1 MLRRRVTMLVALLA
15 LGLLLAA
22 NTTEAQERKAGLYAG
37 YTFLKADNGNL
48 SGLRVSPEYR
58 VNRLAALVAD
68 LSAEKGT
75 LSATDTTLISYLFGV
90 RLKFGTGS
98 RRVFV
103 HGLFGGAH
111 VSSSARSG
119 NVTFSE
125 AATGL
130 GLDGGGGV
138 EFTVNR
144 AFRMRVGADYLR
156 RRVKAPGIVLIAND
170 VRATVGFVF

>member
-1 MLRRRVTMLVALLA
+1 MVQGRFTPLVALLA
-15 LGLLLAA
+15 LGLMFAA
-22 NTTEAQERKAGLYAG
+22 NASEAQEKKAGLYAG

-58 VNRLAALVAD
+58 LNRLAALVGD

-75 LSATDTTLISYLFGV
+75 FSATDTTLISYLFGV

-130 GLDGGGGV
+130 GLDGGGGI
-138 EFTVNR
+138 EFKVNR
-144 AFRMRVGADYLR
+144 AFRLRVGADYLR
-156 RRVKAPGIVLIAND
+156 RRVEAPGIVLIAND
-170 VRATVGFVF
+170 VRATVGFAF